1 MKVKIKSVSNKIT
14 LNYFVLILIEGLNG
28 CKLNDLFN
36 ILYKSSIQNQ
46 TLLNEIKDLNE
57 SDLLNLNKLFEII
70 IENKDEFSKNCKNF
84 VWNLIINQND
94 IDFYL
99 EDKNSSSDSSLNN
112 SLSKSTSKF
121 KGNINNKLSFIIN
134 DGISR
139 GHCVNYTKRK
149 HIDIDEIKNK
159 NINDLLKESETL
171 NLIIVAD
178 QQLRNKV
185 LCPSYKYLEF
195 ENLNDL
201 EYCVLEAVAR
211 TRFNGIYSTGDSGLT
226 QIFDLAPKQLHYILV
241 ILEAHQLIKKQVL
254 SSEKKR
260 SIIHLK
266 RYAFKQQS
274 MLENV
279 CEYLIS
285 RNLKNGNGYFDTFSN
300 IKSKIGITNKQFKT
314 LVQSAE
320 KQKILERYLA
330 PIEWKFKK
338 NKTSEKVYTKTR
350 QIRMIKF
357 TDSYIKTMLNNNNM
371 LNHQEDEI
379 NDFNDSI
386 SLNDS
391 EEISS
396 SSHMSLSCLGAEQS
410 NFFPLNSQIFSKI
423 EQCGQE
429 GISLKE
435 LGTMFGLDFYKS
447 RRIGAN
453 LQSHPEI
460 VTLMKE
466 TNRGKAKYQTIILR
480 KYLSSNVTNATKSSS
495 QIFNSTLTNNQAD
508 TSVGEENKSDNFVEN
523 SSNIFESDRIIF
535 KKDTHSNKN
544 IQAVVSDRSL
554 MRKKIIL
561 DYLNKHRICTKYEI
575 TKEIRNYEQE
585 CGLKGCID
593 AKTTKRM
600 LINLENEKK
609 LNVFNVNLK
618 NVSYMCV
625 KSCDVCETD
634 ELYVNYCSTFKRT
647 FDSVDLNY
655 SKDGTLNTLT
665 QHDESF
671 QASPKKTINDDFEDK
686 HNQSFRLTRSFI
698 NETVEKL
705 KFTTNYCKVYALAP
719 KFQKAIILHRFL
731 QYLLFFYDGKPQ
743 SDENPDL
750 KFSLEQQ
757 LYLSKTDSD
766 IIDSFSLP
774 PLDKTYKNTIS
785 WQTYIPPLNRSKL
798 EDNCIFIGEIFSHMP
813 LSIFCSIIVINHCV
827 PGLVAI
833 LKHQHKRHI
842 LVKDLPPEIIAP
854 LIYERRYLQR
864 ILAIM
869 QLLGSLGLIT
879 FVESPCKTNQ
889 ALNRDVQQQ
898 LIYVHRQAKFYDTTT
913 NKAQDWNE
921 HKLISSF
928 NFEKKHIDLNNDTNL
943 TTQRAKE
950 NYMIKYEECLFEFKR
965 SENVVDYWQKLLH
978 ISMNTFKFSVTK
990 YLHENK
996 KLRQELLNKI
1006 TSKIKLDEINPLW
1019 PIENFGD
1026 HLGPGCYD
1034 SQLFLNSFKNWMLP
1048 TNLGNNNSISVGLN
1062 TSRSKNKSSPSTE
1075 PAITKEDDQSFA
1087 PFSELALLF
1096 PFGVYRCLASS
1107 NNNTKSKYPMSIKKK
1122 IQKKS
1127 KENKVNSEDG
1137 EWKASSDDENYN
1149 EQNEMNKGDS
1159 QYNNSSFSSTKHKIT
1174 DELNLTRA
1182 NKKFKTDVVKYSP
1195 NTRKQQ
1201 VNKSLKIFKAK
1212 SLVDKAK
1219 NFKVSFIQTK
1229 EQTHKTSLSSSNNS
1243 NICSNFDRRAIW
1255 HQDEDELILLI
1266 KVTALYFLPNEPS
1279 VPFKLIRDVQQQL
1292 MPAKCI
1298 DKKVSSFGRR
1308 IKMLL
1313 KSNMNKLFVNNK
1325 LELCKQDKE
1334 LNKKYFQAKS
1344 KLKRN
1349 IIDREQVDLY
1359 VKFIGDIK
1367 EKYLK
1372 IRDYSNSEKTDSQ
1385 NCVNQVDNSTQFD
1398 LPSTLEE
1405 FSKKYT
1411 INNTPK
1417 SLLFKNQTNY
1427 FQQPKTDYEIS
1438 CSTLHSAIHSSI
1450 LINDKNPRV
1459 YESFHLFDKYSDQLL
1474 TDVISKMSRQ
1484 HKIIA
1489 PTKGSELKKKN
1500 VTAFSKHIGKAYH
1513 ISQRYQ
1519 YKWTNNI
1526 SANVLDETK
1535 KFKDSLI
1542 ELKKKMETKTD
1553 DNNINGMYDFTDR
1566 DDLGMTSFLAHT
1578 IDCSSIQV
1586 QIDVPNKIWYV
1597 YFF

>member
-1 MKVKIKSVSNKIT
+1 MFFK
-14 LNYFVLILIEGLNG
+14 GLNG
-28 CKLNDLFN
+28 CKLNDIFDLF
-36 ILYKSSIQNQ
+36 YKSSLQNQ
-46 TLLNEIKDLNE
+46 VFVNNLNELN
-57 SDLLNLNKLFEII
+57 LLNLNKLFQNIR
-70 IENKDEFSKNCKNF
+70 ENNDELSKNCKNF
-84 VWNLIINQND
+84 VWNLIVNHND
-94 IDFYL
+94 LNFYL
-99 EDKNSSSDSSLNN
+99 EDKHSNISSESSNN
-112 SLSKSTSKF
+112 TQSKSTPKF
-121 KGNINNKLSFIIN
+121 KGNISNKLSYIVN
-134 DGISR
+134 DGIRR
-139 GHCVNYTKRK
+139 GHCINYAKRK
-149 HIDIDEIKNK
+149 LIDIDSIKNK
-159 NINDLLKESETL
+159 QYNELLKEYENS
-171 NLIIVAD
+171 NLIVVAE
-178 QQLRNKV
+178 QQLRDKV

-201 EYCVLEAVAR
+201 EYCVLEAIAR
-211 TRFNGIYSTGDSGLT
+211 TRFNGIHSTGESGLT

-241 ILEAHQLIKKQVL
+241 ILETHQLIKKQVL

-266 RYAFKQQS
+266 RFAFKQQS
-274 MLENV
+274 LLENV
-279 CEYLIS
+279 CEYLMS
-285 RNLKNGNGYFDTFSN
+285 KNLKNDNGYFDSFSN
-300 IKSKIGITNKQFKT
+300 IKSRIGITNKQFKT

-320 KQKILERYLA
+320 KQRILERYLA
-330 PIEWKFKK
+330 PVEWKFKK
-338 NKTSEKVYTKTR
+338 NKTSEKLYTKTR
-350 QIRMIKF
+350 QIRMIKL
-357 TDSYIKTMLNNNNM
+357 TDSYYKTMLSNNNIGNQ
-371 LNHQEDEI
+371 QEDDI
-379 NDFNDSI
+379 NEFNESI
-386 SLNDS
+386 SVNET
-391 EEISS
+391 EEITSS
-396 SSHMSLSCLGAEQS
+396 NISLDLLGVEQS

-423 EQCGQE
+423 EQCGKE

-480 KYLSSNVTNATKSSS
+480 KYLTSNSNILSKSSS
-495 QIFNSTLTNNQAD
+495 HIFNTSFPNNQGEA
-508 TSVGEENKSDNFVEN
+508 TLGEENKSDNFVED
-523 SSNIFESDRIIF
+523 SSSLLESDRIIF

-575 TKEIRNYEQE
+575 TKEIRTYEQE
-585 CGLKGCID
+585 QGLKGCID

-600 LINLENEKK
+600 LINLESEKK

-625 KSCDVCETD
+625 KSCDISETD
-634 ELYVNYCSTFKRT
+634 DLYINYCSTFKRT

-655 SKDGTLNTLT
+655 SKDGSINSQLDQSL
-665 QHDESF
+665 E
-671 QASPKKTINDDFEDK
+671 ASPSKVKKTNDEYNEDK
-686 HNQSFRLTRSFI
+686 QNQSFRLTRSFI

-705 KFTTNYCKVYALAP
+705 KFSTNYCKVYALAP

-743 SDENPDL
+743 LDENLISKDKL
-750 KFSLEQQ
+750 TLEQNPN
-757 LYLSKTDSD
+757 LSKIDSD
-766 IIDSFSLP
+766 IVDSFSLP
-774 PLDKTYKNTIS
+774 PLERTYKNTVS

-798 EDNCIFIGEIFSHMP
+798 QDNCIFIGEIFSHMP

-833 LKHQHKRHI
+833 LKHPQKRHI

-889 ALNRDVQQQ
+889 AMNRDVQQQ
-898 LIYVHRQAKFYDTTT
+898 LIFVHRKAKFYDTTK

-921 HKLISSF
+921 HKVIRSF
-928 NFEKKHIDLNNDTNL
+928 NFDKYNTNL
-943 TTQRAKE
+943 NDVAKKKVNE
-950 NYMIKYEECLFEFKR
+950 HLMIKYEECLFEFNKP
-965 SENVVDYWQKLLH
+965 EDVVDYWQKLLH
-978 ISMNTFKFSVTK
+978 ISMNTFKFSVAK

-1006 TSKIKLDEINPLW
+1006 TCKIKLEEINQTW
-1019 PIENFGD
+1019 PIENYGD

-1048 TNLGNNNSISVGLN
+1048 NNLGNNNNTSVVSN
-1062 TSRSKNKSSPSTE
+1062 CSRSKTKSSTE

-1096 PFGVYRCLASS
+1096 PFGVYRCIASS
-1107 NNNTKSKYPMSIKKK
+1107 NSNSNTKPKSITTVK
-1122 IQKKS
+1122 KKS
-1127 KENKVNSEDG
+1127 KKRTIQNSDEENEES
-1137 EWKASSDDENYN
+1137 KAPSDD
-1149 EQNEMNKGDS
+1149 QNEMDIEDS
-1159 QYNNSSFSSTKHKIT
+1159 GYKNSALKSKP
-1174 DELNLTRA
+1174 NRA
-1182 NKKFKTDVVKYSP
+1182 NKKFKLDTANFSP

-1201 VNKSLKIFKAK
+1201 VDKSLKIFKAK

-1219 NFKVSFIQTK
+1219 NFKATIIQTK
-1229 EQTHKTSLSSSNNS
+1229 EQSFKNINTNGTSNN
-1243 NICSNFDRRAIW
+1243 NNNDNNNGVNGFDRRAIW

-1279 VPFKLIRDVQQQL
+1279 VPFKLIKDVQQEL
-1292 MPAKCI
+1292 MPAKCV

-1334 LNKKYFQAKS
+1334 LYNKYFQAKS

-1349 IIDREQVDLY
+1349 MIDREQVDLY
-1359 VKFIGDIK
+1359 VKFISDIK
-1367 EKYLK
+1367 ERYLK
-1372 IRDYSNSEKTDSQ
+1372 RRDYSNNGSINDQ
-1385 NCVNQVDNSTQFD
+1385 NSMHQIDNSIKYE

-1405 FSKKYT
+1405 FNKKYK

-1417 SLLFKNQTNY
+1417 SLLFKNQANY

-1474 TDVISKMSRQ
+1474 TDVINKMSRH

-1526 SANVLDETK
+1526 SSNVLDETK

-1542 ELKKKMETKTD
+1542 EFKKKLETKIDGND
-1553 DNNINGMYDFTDR
+1553 DNEMYDFTDR

-1578 IDCSSIQV
+1578 IDSSSIQV
-1586 QIDVPNKIWYV
+1586 QIDVPNKIWYAC
-1597 YFF
+1597 F